1 MDIKLRIKDIL
12 KEKGISSKELA
23 ESLGK
28 APQYISNIINGG
40 KGASLSTLNEIADIL
55 NVNMSELFAPTK
67 EETTKTDFFALYKQG
82 DKCLY
87 TSSII
92 EAEEILQK
100 IKEGK

>member
-40 KGASLSTLNEIADIL
+40 KGASLSTLSEIADIL

-67 EETTKTDFFALYKQG
+67 EETKKQISSPS
-82 DKCLY
+82 
-87 TSSII
+87 TSKATS
-92 EAEEILQK
+92 ASTHLL
-100 IKEGK
+100 